1 MKKIVV
7 IIIEV
12 YKEKELM
19 QMVDTKQTHTD
30 YLQTEPVIRIF
41 LKYLIPSLVGMLLMA
56 VNIVVDGIM
65 VGNRLGEVALAG
77 VGISTPVYTLFV
89 AMSLWIGIGGATLYS
104 QTMGKGTPERAQF
117 IFSFSIVLIAI
128 FTIIIG
134 ITALVFQ
141 EQLIYFLGANEE
153 TYPYAKDYLKVM
165 LVFGF
170 VFTIE
175 NALSIFVR
183 NDQNPNLAMIGLIVT
198 AVTNIG
204 INYYFLYVLNLGLTA
219 VAVGII
225 ISSFLGILVMS
236 THFLRKDNN
245 LRFVRIRFERP
256 LFKSMIS
263 IGFPSFLS
271 ELGISVFTIAFNIT
285 LARLAGTVGVAAF
298 SVLNY
303 AHSVM
308 LMAFLGMGSA
318 VQPLISYYHGAKATE
333 RTRQTI
339 KVAITVAIIAGIIAF
354 TVGQVW
360 TNEIVAV
367 FGDFSPEIKT
377 MAVTGIRLFF
387 IAYLFMGINF
397 VMMSYFQSV
406 AQIRMAIW
414 ITASREIIFM
424 MIFILILPLFMG
436 VNGVWLS
443 IPLAEFVV
451 AMTIFIYI
459 KRNKEFIG

>member
-1 MKKIVV
+1 
-7 IIIEV
+7 
-12 YKEKELM
+12 
-19 QMVDTKQTHTD
+19 MVDTKQTHTN
-30 YLQTEPVIRIF
+30 YLQTEPVTRIF

-104 QTMGKGTPERAQF
+104 QAMGKGTPKRAQF
-117 IFSFSIVLIAI
+117 IFTFSIVFIAI

-134 ITALVFQ
+134 VTAFVFQ

-153 TYPYAKDYLKVM
+153 TYPYAKDYLKIM
-165 LVFGF
+165 LLFGF

-198 AVTNIG
+198 AVANIG
-204 INYYFLYVLNLGLTA
+204 LNYYFLYVLNLGLTA
-219 VAVGII
+219 VAVGIVV
-225 ISSFLGILVMS
+225 SSFLGVLVMS
-236 THFLRKDNN
+236 THFMRKTNHLR
-245 LRFVRIRFERP
+245 LVRIDFQWS
-256 LFKSMIS
+256 LFKAMMS

-285 LARLAGTVGVAAF
+285 LQRLAGTVGVAAF

-318 VQPLISYYHGAKATE
+318 VQPLISYYHGAKATQ
-333 RTRQTI
+333 RTKDTI
-339 KVAITVAIIAGIIAF
+339 KVALTVAVAAGIIAF
-354 TVGQVW
+354 TIGQIW
-360 TNEIVAV
+360 TREIVSI
-367 FGDFSPEIKT
+367 FGDFSPDIVA
-377 MAVTGIRLFF
+377 MAMTGIRLFF

-424 MIFILILPLFMG
+424 MIFILVLPLLIG
-436 VNGVWLS
+436 VNGVWIS
-443 IPLAEFVV
+443 IPLAELVV
-451 AMTIFIYI
+451 VLTIFIYI
-459 KRNKEFIG
+459 KRHKEFR

>member
-1 MKKIVV
+1 MTDI
-7 IIIEV
+7 
-12 YKEKELM
+12 
-19 QMVDTKQTHTD
+19 KQSHTD
-30 YLQTEPVIRIF
+30 YLKTEPVTRIF
-41 LKYLIPSLVGMLLMA
+41 FKYLIPSLVGMLLMA

-77 VGISTPVYTLFV
+77 VGIASPVFTLFL
-89 AMSLWIGIGGATLYS
+89 AMSLWIGVGGATLYS
-104 QTMGKGTPERAQF
+104 QAMGREKPKKAQYIFTFSLVF
-117 IFSFSIVLIAI
+117 IGI
-128 FTIIIG
+128 FTIVIG
-134 ITALVFQ
+134 VTALIFQ
-141 EQLIYFLGANEE
+141 EQLTYFLGANEE
-153 TYPYAKDYLKVM
+153 TYPYAKDYLSVM
-165 LVFGF
+165 LLFGF

-198 AVTNIG
+198 SVTNIG
-204 INYYFLYVLNLGLTA
+204 INYYFLYVLNLGLAA
-219 VAVGII
+219 VASGII
-225 ISSFLGILVMS
+225 ISSFIGVLVMS
-236 THFLRKDNN
+236 THFFRKNNN
-245 LRFVRIRFERP
+245 LRLVKINFQRS
-256 LFKSMIS
+256 LFKQMIA

-271 ELGISVFTIAFNIT
+271 ELGISVFTVAFNIT

-318 VQPLISYYHGAKATE
+318 VQPLISYYHGAKELE
-333 RTRQTI
+333 RTKKTI
-339 KVAITVAIIAGIIAF
+339 KVAITVAVVAGIIAF
-354 TVGQVW
+354 TVGQVF
-360 TNEIVAV
+360 TKEIVAI
-367 FGDFSPEIKT
+367 FGDFSPEIRT
-377 MAVTGIRLFF
+377 MSITGIRLFF

-397 VMMSYFQSV
+397 VMMSYFQSI

-424 MIFILILPLFMG
+424 MIFIVVLPLLIG

-451 AMTIFIYI
+451 VMTIIIYI
-459 KRNKEFIG
+459 KRHQEFSEETL

>member
-1 MKKIVV
+1 
-7 IIIEV
+7 
-12 YKEKELM
+12 
-19 QMVDTKQTHTD
+19 MVDTKQTHAN
-30 YLQTEPVIRIF
+30 YLQTEPVTRIF

-77 VGISTPVYTLFV
+77 VGISSPVYTLFV
-89 AMSLWIGIGGATLYS
+89 AMSLWIGVGGATLYS
-104 QTMGKGTPERAQF
+104 QAMGKGTPERAQF
-117 IFSFSIVLIAI
+117 IFTFSIVFIAI

-134 ITALVFQ
+134 ISAFVFQ

-153 TYPYAKDYLKVM
+153 TYPYAKDYLKIM
-165 LVFGF
+165 LLFGF

-204 INYYFLYVLNLGLTA
+204 INYYFLYILNLGLTA

-225 ISSFLGILVMS
+225 ISSFLGVLVMS
-236 THFLRKDNN
+236 THFIRKANHLR
-245 LRFVRIRFERP
+245 LVRIRFQWS
-256 LFKSMIS
+256 LFKAMMS

-285 LARLAGTVGVAAF
+285 LQRLAGTVGVAAF

-318 VQPLISYYHGAKATE
+318 VQPLISYYHGAKATQ
-333 RTRQTI
+333 RIKDTI
-339 KVAITVAIIAGIIAF
+339 KVALTVAIAAGLIAF
-354 TVGQVW
+354 TIGQIW
-360 TNEIVAV
+360 TREIVSI
-367 FGDFSPEIKT
+367 FGDFSPEIVA
-377 MAVTGIRLFF
+377 MAMTGIRLFF

-424 MIFILILPLFMG
+424 MIFILVLPLLIG
-436 VNGVWLS
+436 VNGVWIS

-451 AMTIFIYI
+451 VITIFMYI
-459 KRNKEFIG
+459 KRHKEFR